1 MINYGYVAIPGMIGA
16 QDGASNVYFAVA
28 TRTMPA
34 RARARQAAANL
45 GQVLL
50 GAVVGVVIMSVC
62 NLVWASRAIQEV
74 EDRRERAAPA
84 ASVTGLDSELLD
96 GMEELSPEIAA
107 ARDRWLSQLVLH
119 REEPL
124 GYQWS
129 EKDLPLH
136 EQDMPIP

>member
-1 MINYGYVAIPGMIGA
+1 
-16 QDGASNVYFAVA
+16 
-28 TRTMPA
+28 MPA

-62 NLVWASRAIQEV
+62 NLIWASRAIQEV
-74 EDRRERAAPA
+74 EGRRERAAPA